1 MIVYRIE
8 REKYLR
14 STLSGI
20 GASMTKGYRWNSFA
34 TKLIYTAES
43 RALATL
49 EVAVHLD
56 LSQDLPKD
64 RHYVEIE
71 IPDDILILVVNVD
84 DLPSNWDSK
93 PPTILTQIIGD
104 DFVEQNEAAV
114 LKVPSS
120 IVHEEFN
127 YLINPNHRDA
137 KRIIVR
143 STSPMVFDSRFGVQ
157 R

>member
-8 REKYLR
+8 REKYLS
-14 STLSGI
+14 STFSGI
-20 GASMTKGYRWNSFA
+20 GASMAKGYRWNSFA

-49 EVAVHLD
+49 EVTVHLD

-71 IPDDILILVVNVD
+71 IPDDILILVVNPD
-84 DLPSNWDSK
+84 DLPSGWDSK

-104 DFVEQNEAAV
+104 DFVEQDGAAV

-120 IVHEEFN
+120 IVPKESN
-127 YLINPNHRDA
+127 YLINPNHPDA

-143 STSPMVFDSRFGVQ
+143 STSPMVFDSRFNVQ
-157 R
+157 K

>member
-1 MIVYRIE
+1 
-8 REKYLR
+8 
-14 STLSGI
+14 
-20 GASMTKGYRWNSFA
+20 
-34 TKLIYTAES
+34 
-43 RALATL
+43 
-49 EVAVHLD
+49 
-56 LSQDLPKD
+56 
-64 RHYVEIE
+64 
-71 IPDDILILVVNVD
+71 
-84 DLPSNWDSK
+84 
-93 PPTILTQIIGD
+93 QIIGD

>member
-14 STLSGI
+14 STLSGR
-20 GASMTKGYRWNSFA
+20 GASMTKGYRWNSLS
-34 TKLIYTAES
+34 TKLVYTAES

-71 IPDDILILVVNVD
+71 IPDDMLIL
-84 DLPSNWDSK
+84 
-93 PPTILTQIIGD
+93 
-104 DFVEQNEAAV
+104 F
-114 LKVPSS
+114 S
-120 IVHEEFN
+120 IWTLN
-127 YLINPNHRDA
+127 
-137 KRIIVR
+137 
-143 STSPMVFDSRFGVQ
+143 
-157 R
+157 